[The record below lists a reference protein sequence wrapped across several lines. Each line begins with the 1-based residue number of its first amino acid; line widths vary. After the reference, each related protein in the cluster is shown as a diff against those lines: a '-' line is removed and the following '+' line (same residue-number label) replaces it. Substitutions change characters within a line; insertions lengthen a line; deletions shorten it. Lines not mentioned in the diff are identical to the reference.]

1 MSSVLLD
8 NSIKPLR
15 AAFLCKTAQ
24 NSLSSK
30 QQGVFS
36 WRRQADL
43 NRRIRVLQTRA
54 LPLGYVAVLN
64 YNRNIIT
71 REGFFVNLF
80 LKFKQNAAGSDFHCC
95 CSYNYMQAMN
105 NNITYHIRLF
115 FYL

>member
-54 LPLGYVAVLN
+54 LPLGYVAVST
-64 YNRNIIT
+64 RNIISFI
-71 REGFFVNLF
+71 EPVVKKIFAHF
-80 LKFKQNAAGSDFHCC
+80 DF
-95 CSYNYMQAMN
+95 
-105 NNITYHIRLF
+105 
-115 FYL
+115 

>member
-1 MSSVLLD
+1 MSSVLFD

-15 AAFLCKTAQ
+15 AAFLRKTAQ
-24 NSLSSK
+24 NSLPSK
-30 QQGVFS
+30 QQGVFT

-71 REGFFVNLF
+71 REAFVVNLF
-80 LKFKQNAAGSDFHCC
+80 LKNNQNAAGSDFHCC
-95 CSYNYMQAMN
+95 C
-105 NNITYHIRLF
+105 
-115 FYL
+115 